1 MMLEPASYSSL
12 PTLPMADR
20 MRPGSPLN
28 QLTTLFHVFCANWA
42 ALEKNAPILPG
53 NDWKN
58 PMMLLAH
65 EPTKLVNLLQIFR
78 PASVWVKK

>member
-1 MMLEPASYSSL
+1 MMFFPALYSRL

-53 NDWKN
+53 SDWKN
-58 PMMLLAH
+58 PMMLFTH
-65 EPTKLVNLLQIFR
+65 EPMKLVKLLHICR
-78 PASVWVKK
+78 PVSVWVKK